1 MSVHRTMTK
10 LLVFCLMFGSAAAFW
25 YLLQQSPPE
34 STYSGP
40 DSTWYAEAARRIDSL
55 RKGWITIEVRDMQ
68 GRPLTGAS
76 VRLQMQRHA
85 FIFGSAVSAQLLTG
99 TDSTSA
105 RYRERVRQ
113 LFNRVTLEN
122 DLKWGPWLVETPRYN
137 RAQTFRALDWLRA
150 QHIPVRGH
158 ALVWGYVRENDPVR
172 YHPAQ
177 PERYRT
183 ALRMHL
189 QEKMTAVGDRVVEW
203 DAINHIAA
211 GGSRRLDQLYS
222 PSFWLELLR
231 LADSLRVPGQRL
243 FVNEG
248 RILITDRRNR
258 RAAYYEVLRYLTEH
272 EAPFDG
278 IGMMGHFTP
287 QTLTAPRRLWA
298 ILDSFAVF
306 NRPILITE
314 FDVRFGR
321 QGEHYRLSPQEEA
334 LQAAYTRDFLTAM
347 FSHPAV
353 EGIILWG
360 FWEGRHWY
368 PSAALYRQDWSIKPN
383 GRVWENL
390 VFRQWWTDTTAT
402 TDARGR
408 VLLRGFKGAYQL
420 TVTYGALRHQESF
433 SLTDSAVTRRVVFD
447 ASR

>member
-1 MSVHRTMTK
+1 
-10 LLVFCLMFGSAAAFW
+10 
-25 YLLQQSPPE
+25 
-34 STYSGP
+34 
-40 DSTWYAEAARRIDSL
+40 
-55 RKGWITIEVRDMQ
+55 
-68 GRPLTGAS
+68 
-76 VRLQMQRHA
+76 MQRHA

-122 DLKWGPWLVETPRYN
+122 DLKWGPGSSKHHGIIVLRHFVHWTGYARSTFLSVAMRWYGDMSGRTTLCAITQRSQNVTAPRCECIC
-137 RAQTFRALDWLRA
+137 RK
-150 QHIPVRGH
+150 
-158 ALVWGYVRENDPVR
+158 
-172 YHPAQ
+172 
-177 PERYRT
+177 
-183 ALRMHL
+183 
-189 QEKMTAVGDRVVEW
+189 KMTAVGDRVVEW